1 MKRVGNRADSDIRP
15 IDHTLFWSRT
25 DTAAQCRA
33 VIVERLALLAVVII
47 LIAAFLYGINSL
59 ASQILSEITPLTI
72 SLAATVVLV
81 FTWPIAIL
89 ATFAVSATYV
99 IVYAATT
106 LRENKFPRNQWR
118 APGPIH
124 YRQYIDRH
132 LHAKNAAPVHE
143 WRSLTGDIQ
152 DLAIEPMFTVPIG
165 KQTGTWLRVAR
176 GIRTYNVLRF
186 ETPHSLPSTVINS
199 HIEKG
204 DTLPARF
211 ENGTKVHT
219 NPELDKYFTVTTVH
233 GAEKEVRQLLAVNVL
248 WELLVNIDGCDVELR
263 DNHIDFIW
271 DEGTL
276 SDAVID
282 GRTQNI
288 ESFLKAFIHGLRHD
302 TAYENVYLQPASGGK
317 GFLGSIESVAVVSG
331 VMTFIISLGTMYFA
345 AGYYGDPIDILA
357 FGAMA
362 IIVGGLVSVCITVTL
377 AMLITAVRSLG
388 KTHYLLETARRIRH
402 YALLYEERR

>member
-1 MKRVGNRADSDIRP
+1 MADTDIRP

-33 VIVERLALLAVVII
+33 VIAERLGVFIVAII
-47 LIAAFLYGINSL
+47 FIAAFLYGISIL
-59 ASQILSEITPLTI
+59 ASSILSEVTPLTI
-72 SLAATVVLV
+72 GLVITVVIV

-89 ATFAVSATYV
+89 ATFAISALYV
-99 IVYAATT
+99 IVYAAAT
-106 LRENKFPRNQWR
+106 LRENKFPKNQWR
-118 APGPIH
+118 APGPLY

-132 LHAKNAAPVHE
+132 LHAKSAASIDE
-143 WRSLTGDIQ
+143 WKSLTGDRK
-152 DLAIEPMFTVPIG
+152 DLVIEPMFTVPIA
-165 KQTGTWLRVAR
+165 KHTGTWLRVVR
-176 GIRTYNVLRF
+176 GSRAHNILRI
-186 ETPHSLPSTVINS
+186 ESPHTLPSTVINS

-211 ENGTKVHT
+211 QNGTRVHT
-219 NPELDKYFTVTTVH
+219 NPELDKYFTVTTIH

-263 DNHIDFIW
+263 DKHIDFVW

-282 GRTQNI
+282 GRMKNV
-288 ESFLKAFIHGLRHD
+288 ESFLKAFLHSLRHD
-302 TAYENVYLQPASGGK
+302 TAYENDYLQSASGSK
-317 GFLGSIESVAVVSG
+317 GFLGSVESVMALSG
-331 VMTFIISLGTMYFA
+331 VMTFVISLGVMYFA
-345 AGYYGDPIDILA
+345 AGYYADPVDILA

-362 IIVGGLVSVCITVTL
+362 IIVGGLVSVCLTL
-377 AMLITAVRSLG
+377 TIAMILTAVRSLG
-388 KTHYLLETARRIRH
+388 KAHYLLETARRIRH